1 MYKYLTLLFMSLSI
15 LTACETKPQKPE
27 VKTAALKSKK
37 SLDLSSKILPSEAV
51 LAQYIQIKDAMV
63 ADDFEKTTTSLEA
76 YIDIIGTAKEAGLT
90 PEAMEV
96 LDRIASLVNSMKSMD
111 FETQRLTFI
120 ELTQALVDWQ
130 SHSPS
135 KEKLYLQYCPMYKGG
150 NYWLSMES
158 QVLNPYYGSKMLRCG
173 VVEKELN

>member
-1 MYKYLTLLFMSLSI
+1 MYKYFTLFMMSLSV
-15 LTACETKPQKPE
+15 LMACESKPQKPE
-27 VKTAALKSKK
+27 VKTVNLKTKK
-37 SLDLSSKILPSEAV
+37 SPAIATKTTPTEAV
-51 LAQYIQIKDAMV
+51 LAQYIKIKDAMV
-63 ADDFEKTTTSLEA
+63 ADDFEASTAMLEA
-76 YIDIIGTAKEAGLT
+76 YEAIIGTAMETSPT
-90 PEAMEV
+90 PEAVEV
-96 LDRIASLVNSMKSMD
+96 LDRIAVLADAMKSLD
-111 FETQRLTFI
+111 FETQRETFI
-120 ELTQALVDWQ
+120 DLTQALVDWQ